1 MAFRVGFW
9 GRRRKFLGNRLIG
22 IGFDSSPG
30 NRNSFF
36 FSWFFFN
43 NTDILKIMMTWT
55 GNFFFNNNDVF
66 NNTYVLIFF

>member
-36 FSWFFFN
+36 LGVFFFL
-43 NTDILKIMMTWT
+43 II
-55 GNFFFNNNDVF
+55 
-66 NNTYVLIFF
+66 LIF

>member
-36 FSWFFFN
+36 LGVFFFFN
-43 NTDILKIMMTWT
+43 NTDILKIIMTWIRK
-55 GNFFFNNNDVF
+55 FFFIILMF
-66 NNTYVLIFF
+66 LIILMF

>member
-9 GRRRKFLGNRLIG
+9 GRRRKFWVIG

-36 FSWFFFN
+36 LVEFFFN
-43 NTDILKIMMTWT
+43 NIDILKIMMTWS
-55 GNFFFNNNDVF
+55 GKFF
-66 NNTYVLIFF
+66 

>member
-22 IGFDSSPG
+22 IGFDSSPV

-36 FSWFFFN
+36 LGVFFFN

-55 GNFFFNNNDVF
+55 RKFF
-66 NNTYVLIFF
+66 LIILMF